1 MWSRPLRLVSRRT
14 KRAALRPA
22 KRYFSAQQLDVAVI
36 GGGPGGYA
44 CAIKAAQLGLK
55 ATCIE
60 NRGTLGGTCLN
71 VGCIPSKALLHNSHL
86 YHEAKHDFAKRGI
99 IIDSVSLDLK
109 KLMGLKQESVG
120 GLTKGIE
127 GLFKK
132 NKVLYTKGK
141 GKITGP
147 NSVEVTSADG
157 KKETI
162 SAKNIV
168 IATGS
173 VSADLPGVTVDEK
186 DVVSSTGALEFDA
199 VPGSLLVVG
208 AGVIGL
214 ELGSVWN
221 RLGSKVAVVEFLDRI
236 VPGVDKDYAS
246 KFQKLLQKQG
256 MSFQLGHAVKSVER
270 ASSGKMKV
278 SIEKKADGSTE
289 VQEFDKVLVSIG
301 RVPYTE
307 GLGLEEMAIA
317 MDRRQIAVNER
328 WQTNIPSVYAIGDCI
343 KGAMLAHK
351 AEEEGIACAE
361 VIAGKPGHV
370 NYSAIPGVIYT
381 FPEVAQVGATE
392 EELKEQGVEY
402 KKGEFPF
409 LANSRARTN
418 ADADGFVKI
427 LADKKTDR
435 MLGVHIIGPNAGEM
449 IAEGVIALEYGASAE
464 DIART
469 CHAHPTLSEAFKE
482 ACMNACGMKAI
493 HF

>member
-1 MWSRPLRLVSRRT
+1 M
-14 KRAALRPA
+14 
-22 KRYFSAQQLDVAVI
+22 
-36 GGGPGGYA
+36 G
-44 CAIKAAQLGLK
+44 IKSQ
-55 ATCIE
+55 
-60 NRGTLGGTCLN
+60 
-71 VGCIPSKALLHNSHL
+71 
-86 YHEAKHDFAKRGI
+86 
-99 IIDSVSLDLK
+99 SVD
-109 KLMGLKQESVG
+109 

-132 NKVLYTKGK
+132 NKVQYIKGW
-141 GKITGP
+141 GKIIGN
-147 NSVEVTSADG
+147 NSIEVKTLEN
-157 KKETI
+157 KTETI
-162 SAKNIV
+162 NAKNIV

-173 VSADLPGVTVDEK
+173 DSAKIPGIDIDEK
-186 DVVSSTGALEFDA
+186 DVVSSTGALEFDS
-199 VPGSLLVVG
+199 VPESLLVVG

-214 ELGSVWN
+214 EMGSVWN
-221 RLGSKVAVVEFLDRI
+221 RLGSKVTVVEFLDRI
-236 VPGVDKDYAS
+236 LPGVDKDYAS
-246 KFQKLLQKQG
+246 KFQKILQKQG
-256 MSFQLGHAVKSVER
+256 ITFQLNQGVKSVDKQ
-270 ASSGKMKV
+270 SNGKLSV
-278 SIEKKADGSTE
+278 SIENNSDKKITKTD
-289 VQEFDKVLVSIG
+289 FDKVLIAIG
-301 RVPYTE
+301 RTPFTE
-307 GLGLEEMAIA
+307 GLGLDTMNIK
-317 MDRRQIAVNER
+317 MNRRQIDVNDH
-328 WQTNIPSVYAIGDCI
+328 WQTNIPSIYAIGDCI

-370 NYSAIPGVIYT
+370 NYGAIPGVIYT
-381 FPEVAQVGATE
+381 YPEVASVGKTE
-392 EELKEQGVEY
+392 EELKEEGIEY
-402 KKGEFPF
+402 TKGEFPF